1 MVKLRK
7 LLRRLAII
15 IAIPAVVFTAASAY
29 YAWHQTNPPRRAVGP
44 VPKDFPFAVEEVR
57 FQAQDGMPLAGWFLP
72 CPGATRVA
80 VLLHG
85 GRRNRLAMVPHAR
98 LLREHGYA
106 VLLYDARGHGES
118 GDAPDSFGW
127 HETRDLLGAMDYL
140 RGRGFH
146 EFGLLGLSQGGI
158 TIALAADRLRDLR
171 WVVLECTPAD
181 VRDIFDHDSRST
193 VGLPGWL
200 AGALVVP
207 MLEWRL
213 GVTFKDYVPR
223 DTVAK
228 LHCPMFIIAGD
239 ADVRVLPAEARE
251 VFDHANKP
259 KYFWLISGVGHTN
272 FYATIGKAYEG
283 PLLRFIDLAMK

>member
-1 MVKLRK
+1 MTKLRK
-7 LLRRLAII
+7 LLRRLAVV
-15 IAIPAVVFTAASAY
+15 IAIPAVVFAAVSTY
-29 YAWHQTNPPRRAVGP
+29 YVWHQAYPPRRAVGP
-44 VPKDFPFAVEEVR
+44 VPQDFPFAVEEIR
-57 FQAQDGMPLAGWFLP
+57 FKAEDGLPLAGWFLP
-72 CPGATRVA
+72 CPGATRAV

-85 GRRNRLAMVPHAR
+85 ARRNRLAMVPHAR

-118 GDAPDSFGW
+118 GDAPDSFGGN
-127 HETRDLLGAMDYL
+127 ETRDLLGAMDYL

-181 VRDIFDHDSRST
+181 VHDIFDHDSRSA

-200 AGALVVP
+200 AGALVIP

-213 GVTFKDYVPR
+213 GVNFKNYVPR

-228 LHCPMFIIAGD
+228 FHCPIFIIAGG
-239 ADVRVLPAEARE
+239 ADVRVLPMEAHK
-251 VFDHANKP
+251 VFDHANQP
-259 KYFWLISGVGHTN
+259 KYFWLIPGVGHTN

-283 PLLRFIDLAMK
+283 PLLRFIDLATK